1 MPTTIYGD
9 VPLVLNVQYYF
20 TDFPENKNLVF
31 EQDSHRNIFKGN
43 KFRNLIFWL
52 QYCAEINK
60 K

>member
-31 EQDSHRNIFKGN
+31 E
-43 KFRNLIFWL
+43 
-52 QYCAEINK
+52 
-60 K
+60 